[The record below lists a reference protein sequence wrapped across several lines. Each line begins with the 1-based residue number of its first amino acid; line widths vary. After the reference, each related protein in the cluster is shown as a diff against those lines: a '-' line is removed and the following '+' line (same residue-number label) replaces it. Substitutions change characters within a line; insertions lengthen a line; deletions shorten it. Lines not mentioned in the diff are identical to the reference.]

1 MLKLFKILAVI
12 SLAGVPA
19 YAGGGLETQF
29 ARQRSHLTC
38 YEGPTDEPSCGGT
51 WLKVYTRGKSIQK
64 LEWENEMS
72 QRLIRREFY
81 FQRGKLRLVIE
92 RSYFLLDDEAYR
104 LAKPRCEYCRRV
116 WISPDSKANRS
127 RRALVREANYLL
139 RQYRTH
145 RAQFVARSSA
155 K

>member
-51 WLKVYTRGKSIQK
+51 WLKVYTRGKSI
-64 LEWENEMS
+64 